1 MENQSGFDLNDAL
14 LRWQGDL
21 VVQLGIAAEDIRELE
36 THLRETFSA
45 FQRRGF
51 SDEEA
56 FAKARE
62 KLGPA
67 AQIGA
72 EFAKAHQLRIWRD
85 RVFWIAL
92 VGWVWMVPFSAG
104 WPMVRGL
111 ENWLK
116 ASLGTPVA
124 VLVHLVLESLPF
136 LLVCALMGYG
146 YSEVIYRKFCWF
158 FSRRW
163 RLAIAGVVATVAANW
178 FTYPTM

>member
-21 VVQLGIAAEDIRELE
+21 AVQPGIAAEDIRELE

-45 FQRRGF
+45 FQRRGL
-51 SDEEA
+51 SDPEA

-104 WPMVRGL
+104 WLAVMELVNRL
-111 ENWLK
+111 R
-116 ASLGTPVA
+116 ASLGTPTA
-124 VLVHLVLESLPF
+124 ALVHLVLESVPF
-136 LLVCALMGYG
+136 LLICVVMGSGYG
-146 YSEVIYRKFCWF
+146 EVIHRKFRWF
-158 FSRRW
+158 FHRRW
-163 RLAIAGVVATVAANW
+163 RLAAGEVLATVAAN
-178 FTYPTM
+178 